1 MEAMMMVEKAPTFS
15 SWGIIALVLAIAGG
29 ICTYV
34 LFLNSKQDMKLS
46 PFLKWL
52 KDFLNFDKML
62 IEVILKVVYL
72 IITIFVIL
80 LSFGFI
86 AKDFGAFF
94 LTLIFGPII
103 IRIIYELILI
113 QICIWKN
120 TTSINQKLKDKSK
133 EK

>member
-1 MEAMMMVEKAPTFS
+1 
-15 SWGIIALVLAIAGG
+15 
-29 ICTYV
+29 
-34 LFLNSKQDMKLS
+34 
-46 PFLKWL
+46 
-52 KDFLNFDKML
+52 ML